1 MKRYAVVTGASS
13 GLGAQFCRQLSA
25 EGFHMI
31 MVARRRDRLIDLQKE
46 LPGESDIFIADLSK
60 TNDIDAL
67 CTYIREKI
75 SCLSVFIN
83 NAGFGLSGEFC
94 STDEEREME
103 MVDVNIKAVHR
114 LTKRIIWIM
123 NEQHHAGYILNVA
136 SSAGLYPAGPYMA
149 TYYATKAYV
158 ASMTRAA
165 AYELAA
171 SGSRIYL
178 GALCPGPVNTEFND
192 VAGVAFALSGISAK
206 RCVSEAIRGMKKRR
220 IIIIPTLYMKLAVY
234 LSRPVPRKILI
245 PLIARQQHS
254 KMRE

>member
-1 MKRYAVVTGASS
+1 
-13 GLGAQFCRQLSA
+13 
-25 EGFHMI
+25 
-31 MVARRRDRLIDLQKE
+31 
-46 LPGESDIFIADLSK
+46 
-60 TNDIDAL
+60 
-67 CTYIREKI
+67 
-75 SCLSVFIN
+75 
-83 NAGFGLSGEFC
+83 
-94 STDEEREME
+94 
-103 MVDVNIKAVHR
+103 
-114 LTKRIIWIM
+114 
-123 NEQHHAGYILNVA
+123 
-136 SSAGLYPAGPYMA
+136 
-149 TYYATKAYV
+149 
-158 ASMTRAA
+158 MTRAA

-206 RCVSEAIRGMKKRR
+206 RCVSEAIRGMKRRR